1 MSNAGLKKE
10 NEKEILNSFDKKQ
23 IQNEKRKNKKSLEM
37 YKLSKEKNNLNTQ
50 IEIDKI
56 KNEGEKLDAINSVAS
71 KRIQNVKTE
80 TQISKL
86 NRLIGFNKSIN
97 EHQEKEIKNTLKKGK
112 RFKRCSM
119 IASVISAITTC
130 LGIKNSMS
138 PEMWLIASG
147 LIIIIAVMINMLINS
162 TANLIK
168 KFVNGKADIAMVI
181 VKVSAIFGYTIYSV
195 LTNFKF
201 WNQYMD
207 ITSTFLF
214 SIIYDAL
221 AIIMSVES
229 DKYLNL
235 AFNDKYKEEI
245 ENVVKNDDAESEDIE
260 KKSKKKLSVAV

>member
-1 MSNAGLKKE
+1 MSDTKLKKE

-23 IQNEKRKNKKSLEM
+23 IQNEKRKNKKSFEM

-80 TQISKL
+80 TKIAKL

-119 IASVISAITTC
+119 IASVISAVTTC

-138 PEMWLIASG
+138 PEMWLIASC

-168 KFVNGKADIAMVI
+168 KFINGKTDIVMVI
-181 VKVSAIFGYTIYSV
+181 VKILVILGYTVYSV
-195 LTNFKF
+195 LTNFRF
-201 WNQYMD
+201 WHQYMD
-207 ITSTFLF
+207 NTSTFLF

-245 ENVVKNDDAESEDIE
+245 ESVIKNDNAESEDVE
-260 KKSKKKLSVAV
+260 KKSKKKQKIA

>member
-10 NEKEILNSFDKKQ
+10 NEKEILNSLDKKI
-23 IQNEKRKNKKSLEM
+23 IQNEKRKNKKSFEM

-80 TQISKL
+80 TKIAKL

-119 IASVISAITTC
+119 IASVISAVTTC
-130 LGIKNSMS
+130 LGIKNLMI
-138 PEMWLIASG
+138 PEMWLIASS
-147 LIIIIAVMINMLINS
+147 LIIIIAIMINMLINS

-168 KFVNGKADIAMVI
+168 KFVNGKADIAMVLT
-181 VKVSAIFGYTIYSV
+181 KVSVIFGYTIYSV

-207 ITSTFLF
+207 RTSTFLF

-235 AFNDKYKEEI
+235 AFNDKYKDEI
-245 ENVVKNDDAESEDIE
+245 ENVIKNDDVESEEDE
-260 KKSKKKLSVAV
+260 KKLKKKQKIA

>member
-1 MSNAGLKKE
+1 MSTEIKK
-10 NEKEILNSFDKKQ
+10 EKEILNSLDKKI
-23 IQNEKRKNKKSLEM
+23 IQNEKRKNKKSFEM

-71 KRIQNVKTE
+71 KRIKNVKTE

-86 NRLIGFNKSIN
+86 NRLIEFNKSIN
-97 EHQEKEIKNTLKKGK
+97 DYQKKEVKNTLKKGK
-112 RFKRCSM
+112 RFKKCSM

-130 LGIKNSMS
+130 LGIKNGMS
-138 PEMWLIASG
+138 SEMWLIASG

-168 KFVNGKADIAMVI
+168 KFVNGKADLGI
-181 VKVSAIFGYTIYSV
+181 VFIKTVTILGYSIYSV

-201 WNQYMD
+201 WQQYMD
-207 ITSTFLF
+207 RTSTVLF
-214 SIIYDAL
+214 SIIYDLL

-235 AFNDKYKEEI
+235 SFNDKYKEEI
-245 ENVVKNDDAESEDIE
+245 ESVIKNDDAESEDFE
-260 KKSKKKLSVAV
+260 KKSKKKQKIA